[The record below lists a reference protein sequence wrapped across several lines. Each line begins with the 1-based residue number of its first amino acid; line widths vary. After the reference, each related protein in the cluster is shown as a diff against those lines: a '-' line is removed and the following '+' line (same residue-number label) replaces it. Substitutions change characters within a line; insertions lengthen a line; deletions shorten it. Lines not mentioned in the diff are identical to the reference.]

1 MKKLQ
6 TADIVELIFLFLFL
20 SITILFKD
28 SNHWGIISLNTF
40 FFPLALI
47 AILIFKYKNFEIK
60 NNCGKTNILLYI
72 LSIYSKAL
80 FLGSIFFIQQR
91 YFGTKIMLALTFGT
105 ILAYLIVTII
115 KKAWKECCIIFVYLL
130 ILAFFFADYFMTH
143 CHELFKNNPC
153 MCNYH
158 CILTDFDLHSHYF

>member
-20 SITILFKD
+20 LITILFKD

-47 AILIFKYKNFEIK
+47 VILIFKYKKFEIK
-60 NNCGKTNILLYI
+60 NARGKTNILLYF

-80 FLGSIFFIQQR
+80 FLGSVFFLQQH
-91 YFGTKIMLALTFGT
+91 YIGTKIMLAFALGT

-130 ILAFFFADYFMTH
+130 ILA
-143 CHELFKNNPC
+143 LFLL
-153 MCNYH
+153 
-158 CILTDFDLHSHYF
+158 IVL